1 MIGPGTGIAPFRAF
15 VQERKHFQHEKKYGH
30 WRLYFGCRKS
40 DVDYLYRE
48 ELENA
53 EKDGILDQLH
63 CAFSRETS
71 EKVYVQHLLLQH
83 GEEIKQLLK
92 QRCYVYVCGASTMG
106 KAVREAFVEIL
117 MTQGRKKRRK
127 EAEEH
132 LDLMIQTNKYV
143 QELWG

>member
-1 MIGPGTGIAPFRAF
+1 
-15 VQERKHFQHEKKYGH
+15 
-30 WRLYFGCRKS
+30 
-40 DVDYLYRE
+40 
-48 ELENA
+48 
-53 EKDGILDQLH
+53 
-63 CAFSRETS
+63 
-71 EKVYVQHLLLQH
+71 
-83 GEEIKQLLK
+83 
-92 QRCYVYVCGASTMG
+92 MG